1 MVLKYFSELADVTM
15 ARNDD
20 KSKAHNV
27 VFPPASN
34 FFSSR
39 LKGIK
44 NNP

>member
-15 ARNDD
+15 ARKDD
-20 KSKAHNV
+20 KSQAHNV